1 MMKKP
6 RSVWINRNAVVCGL
20 LAIAMACT
28 VPWRGAAPSYAQTSG
43 QGLDATGQLI
53 VDTIKKTCKQ
63 DHPGN
68 QQEFRE
74 CAIKRYDA
82 MRSFFAKLF
91 HQRDTKGISSDEF
104 KRGIT
109 CLEKASPSVRERA
122 RKFAIERADWTTAN
136 SCYESA
142 LR

>member
-6 RSVWINRNAVVCGL
+6 RSAWINRNMQVCL
-20 LAIAMACT
+20 VLAIAMACT
-28 VPWRGAAPSYAQTSG
+28 VSWRGAAPLHAQTSG

-53 VDTIKKTCKQ
+53 VDTIKKMCKQ

-68 QQEFRE
+68 QQKFRE
-74 CAIKRYDA
+74 CAIDRYDA
-82 MRSFFAKLF
+82 MKSFFTKLF

-104 KRGIT
+104 NSGIT
-109 CLEKASPSVRERA
+109 CLEKASPSVRESG
-122 RKFAIERADWTTAN
+122 RKFAIERADWITAN